1 MPREL
6 YLVTAAPVT
15 FEAVIRAAAEV
26 DDTLALRGLYDGRV
40 LQLVGSEGSPD
51 AVLTLQSSRQLVDTF
66 DVRRVTRGLE
76 VPDGEAWWTEALAP
90 WGAVGDPGVA
100 VMTRLA
106 VRSGGRLRVEDGT

>member
-6 YLVTAAPVT
+6 YLVTAEPVI

-40 LQLVGSEGSPD
+40 LQLVGADEER

-66 DVRRVTRGLE
+66 DVRRVTRGLGVRE
-76 VPDGEAWWTEALAP
+76 GEAWWTEALAP
-90 WGAVGDPGVA
+90 WGTVGDPGVA
-100 VMTRLA
+100 VLTRLA
-106 VRSGGRLRVEDGT
+106 DRLGGQLRVEDGT